1 MDCSGRAIETWMM
14 DMSDSNVFRAYD
26 IRGIY
31 GKDISVSFAEKLGKA
46 LGTFFG
52 EGKTVAVARDTR
64 ESGKVLQDALMEGL
78 TSVGCDVLDLGI
90 FPTPSTAIVV
100 LKRKL
105 GAGVVV
111 SASHNTAEWN
121 GFIPINSEGLICSE
135 GFGMEEIKKIF
146 SGQDFARATKIG
158 KISALDATE
167 DYMNTILKNV
177 NVDKRFRVVLD
188 LRGGATH
195 LLGPEVFLKV
205 GCDVSTINDGV
216 DGKFSGQ
223 KPDVTEECLRE
234 LKEEVVKRKADAGIA
249 FDADG
254 DRAAFVDSTG
264 RYCGSGNVT
273 IALFSES
280 YLQKRKNAKIV
291 FDIACSSFV
300 EEFVRSKGGVPV
312 VNRVGHS
319 FILNRM
325 KQENA
330 AFGGEY
336 SNHLYFSEIFGLDDA
351 IFAGLKLLEILSS
364 KQKSLSELVESI
376 PKYPSTEVES
386 VVCPDEIKFK
396 TIELLKKKIAALG
409 YKVLDLDGIKG
420 FSDEGWFLIRASNTN
435 PAIKVNAEGKTEDAA
450 RKLHEFAVK
459 TVRSEIKKPSGR
471 P

>member
-1 MDCSGRAIETWMM
+1 MM
-14 DMSDSNVFRAYD
+14 SMSNDNVFRAYD
-26 IRGIY
+26 IRGVY
-31 GKDISVSFAEKLGKA
+31 GKDITRPFAEKLGKA

-64 ESGKVLQDALMEGL
+64 ESGKLLQDALMNGL
-78 TSVGCDVLDLGI
+78 ISVGCNVLDLGI

-105 GAGVVV
+105 DGGVVV

-135 GFGMEEIKKIF
+135 GFGMEDIKKIF
-146 SGQDFARATKIG
+146 SGQEFTKAPKSG
-158 KISALDATE
+158 EISALDATE
-167 DYMNTILKNV
+167 DYMSTILKNV

-195 LLGPEVFLKV
+195 LLGPEVFRKV
-205 GCDVSTINDGV
+205 GCDVSTINDAV

-223 KPDVTEECLRE
+223 KPDVTEECLTE
-234 LKEEVVKRKADAGIA
+234 LKREVVKRNADVGIA

-280 YLQKRKNAKIV
+280 YLQKRKKAKIV

-300 EEFVRSKGGVPV
+300 EEFVRSKGGEPV

-319 FILNRM
+319 FIASRM

-336 SNHLYFSEIFGLDDA
+336 SNHLYFSEISGLDDA

-376 PKYPSTEVES
+376 PKYPSTDVES
-386 VVCPDEIKFK
+386 IACPDETKFK
-396 TIELLKKKIAALG
+396 IIDSLRKKIAPLG
-409 YKVLDLDGIKG
+409 YRILDLDGIKG
-420 FSDEGWFLIRASNTN
+420 FSEEGWFLIRASNTT
-435 PAIKVNAEGKTEDAA
+435 PAIKVNAEGKTESAA

-459 TVRSEIKKPSGR
+459 TVRREIGNH
-471 P
+471 